1 MPEGDKMTTAHAAP
15 PLVWPTIGTE
25 PFLRAP
31 FEIVVAMQR
40 YWLVAASQLLQN
52 QAAHLQNLAEC
63 NDPLTMLVCQTE
75 LAEKSVAAGLD
86 VLRRGVDTVAESA
99 GTPPAAPHQ

>member
-15 PLVWPTIGTE
+15 PLAWPTIGTE

-52 QAAHLQNLAEC
+52 QAAHLQNL
-63 NDPLTMLVCQTE
+63 PGGG
-75 LAEKSVAAGLD
+75 SD
-86 VLRRGVDTVAESA
+86 VWISLPRDL
-99 GTPPAAPHQ
+99 